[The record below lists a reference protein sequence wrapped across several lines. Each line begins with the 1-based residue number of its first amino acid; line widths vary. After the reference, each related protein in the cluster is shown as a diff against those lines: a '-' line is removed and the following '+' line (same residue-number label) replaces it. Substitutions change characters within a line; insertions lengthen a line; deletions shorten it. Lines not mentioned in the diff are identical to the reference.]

1 MLRLALAPLNPTVGQ
16 ILSNSSLVVSAA
28 ARAVAARADVLVL
41 PELAICGYPPKDLL
55 LAEGFVQACVQAC
68 QRIAEE
74 VDPAL
79 TVILGTPWPQG
90 EARAVGAAGAADE
103 SRSTPLSNAL
113 VVLRGG
119 KVAHVYRKQLLPTY
133 DVFDE
138 DRYFKPGHESLI
150 VPITLGGKPNAL
162 SPGVAHI
169 GLTVCEDLW
178 HGQDAGAAWR
188 YAAVASPLGQLLT
201 QASRQGIV
209 LDAIV
214 NASASPFALGKSMK
228 QYEIVQRAAREG
240 GVSVACVNQLGGND
254 ELIFAGDAFAIDGRG
269 ALLGQSQRFSGEML
283 LVDCPVAGSSASES
297 VSAVRSVAS
306 GQDSVA
312 ALFSALRLG
321 IADYCR
327 KTGFASMLLGLS
339 GGIDSAVCAVLAAAA
354 VADPARVLGVSMPSR
369 YSSDG
374 SRTDAA
380 ELAHRLGI
388 GYRTI
393 EIEHPFVA
401 LLDVLAPALAG
412 TEPDVTE
419 ENLQS
424 RARGTILMAL
434 SNKFNHLLLTTG
446 NKSELA
452 VGYCTLYGD
461 MNGGLAVLSDVSKLR
476 VYELARYMNANW
488 QELGCLALAGP
499 PIPES
504 TIAKPPSA
512 ELRPNQTD
520 QDSLPP
526 YEVLDEI
533 IDRYVER
540 RQSVSSICAEAG
552 LPRVV
557 VQRICQMIDR
567 AEFKRKQS
575 PVGLKVTPVAF
586 GSGRRVP
593 IVQRWSSP

>member
-1 MLRLALAPLNPTVGQ
+1 MLRLALVPLNPTVGQ
-16 ILSNSSLVVSAA
+16 IQSNAALVVAAAAKAALSNV
-28 ARAVAARADVLVL
+28 DVLVL

-68 QRIAEE
+68 ERIAKE
-74 VDPAL
+74 VDPSL
-79 TVILGTPWPQG
+79 TVILGTPWPHG
-90 EARAVGAAGAADE
+90 EARSTDAAVGAE
-103 SRSTPLSNAL
+103 SSESLSLSNAL

-119 KVAHVYRKQLLPTY
+119 KVAEVYRKQLLPTY

-138 DRYFKPGHESLI
+138 DRYFEPGHESLI
-150 VPITLGGKPNAL
+150 VQVVRRSTSGANDLQT
-162 SPGVAHI
+162 AHI
-169 GLTVCEDLW
+169 GLTICEDLW

-188 YAAVASPLGQLLT
+188 YAAAASPLGQLLT
-201 QASRQGIV
+201 QASNRGIL

-214 NASASPFALGKSMK
+214 NTSASPFALGKSMK
-228 QYEIVQRAAREG
+228 QYEIVRRAAQESR
-240 GVSVACVNQLGGND
+240 VSVACVNQFGGND

-269 ALLGQSQRFSGEML
+269 ELLGQSQHFSGEML
-283 LVDCPVAGSSASES
+283 IVNCPAASGPTSEG
-297 VSAVRSVAS
+297 VSAAS
-306 GQDSVA
+306 SIASDQDSAA
-312 ALFSALRLG
+312 ALFLALRLG

-354 VADPARVLGVSMPSR
+354 VADPALVLGVSLPSR

-380 ELAHRLGI
+380 DLAHRLGI
-388 GYRTI
+388 GYQTI
-393 EIEHPFVA
+393 EIERPFSA
-401 LLDVLAPALAG
+401 FLDVLAPALAA
-412 TEPDVTE
+412 TQPDVTE

-488 QELGCLALAGP
+488 QTLGCRALTGP

-504 TIAKPPSA
+504 TISKPPSA

-540 RQSVSSICAEAG
+540 RQSVSSICAETG
-552 LPRVV
+552 LPRAV
-557 VQRICQMIDR
+557 VQQICQLIDR

-593 IVQRWSSP
+593 VVQRWSSP